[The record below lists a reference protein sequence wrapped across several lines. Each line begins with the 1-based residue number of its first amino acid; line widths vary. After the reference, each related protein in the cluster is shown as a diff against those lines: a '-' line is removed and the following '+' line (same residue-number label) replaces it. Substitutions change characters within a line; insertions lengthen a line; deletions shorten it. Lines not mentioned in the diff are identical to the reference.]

1 MPDTGKS
8 GKALDEIIG
17 IVVEVAFAANLYNHV
32 RSFQQMVGAQE
43 RF

>member
-1 MPDTGKS
+1 MPDTGKP
-8 GKALDEIIG
+8 GKPLDEIS
-17 IVVEVAFAANLYNHV
+17 IVVEVAFAANLHNHV